1 MEEETVV
8 DLGVDLEVVLEA
20 AMVEGSVG
28 DLVEVGEAVMEE
40 VGDSVEAEVLER
52 SVVAKEVEEVKE
64 LLEEEKAEEKVA
76 ERALAGTR
84 ARRARRR
91 GRWT

>member
-28 DLVEVGEAVMEE
+28 DLVEVG
-40 VGDSVEAEVLER
+40 DSCLVQC
-52 SVVAKEVEEVKE
+52 K
-64 LLEEEKAEEKVA
+64 
-76 ERALAGTR
+76 
-84 ARRARRR
+84 
-91 GRWT
+91 